1 MRMHY
6 LLGEEMKIETQKIEN
21 LTQDSNQ
28 ETRKCWGVSYVIRRE
43 IKKKIAQIKKIDR
56 DKDNELTSV

>member
-28 ETRKCWGVSYVIRRE
+28 ETRKC
-43 IKKKIAQIKKIDR
+43 
-56 DKDNELTSV
+56 